1 MKENIAYGKIDTTDE
16 KIIEAAVRANAHEF
30 IMEMEE
36 GYDTYVGERG
46 VMLSGGQRQRIAIA
60 RIFLKNPPILI
71 LDEATSALDNETEAM
86 IQEALFKL
94 AQDRT
99 TLVIAHRLTT
109 VRNADRI
116 LVLTDEGIAEEG
128 SHDGTAGEGRVLC
141 PAIRS
146 PVQRFYS
153 GYRLKYRL

>member
-1 MKENIAYGKIDTTDE
+1 
-16 KIIEAAVRANAHEF
+16 
-30 IMEMEE
+30 MELED
-36 GYDTYVGERG
+36 GYETYVGERG

-94 AQDRT
+94 SRNRT

-128 SHDGTAGEGRVLC
+128 SHTDLLQKGGYYARLYEAQFNGFIPDTA
-141 PAIRS
+141 
-146 PVQRFYS
+146 
-153 GYRLKYRL
+153 